1 MSFTGTVENGVVK
14 LPADAALPNGTKVR
28 VEPIVRPVAKN
39 QLTQRLVAIASQ
51 ARNLP
56 SDLAAEHDHYIHG
69 TPKRAK

>member
-1 MSFTGTVENGVVK
+1 MSFTGTVENGVVR

-28 VEPIVRPVAKN
+28 VEPIVRPAAKN
-39 QLTQRLVAIASQ
+39 QLTRRLVSIASK

>member
-14 LPADAALPNGTKVR
+14 LPANAALPNGTKVR
-28 VEPIVRPVAKN
+28 VEAISNPTGKN
-39 QLTQRLVAIASQ
+39 QLTRRLVSIASK

-56 SDLAAEHDHYIHG
+56 EDLAAEHDHYIHG